1 MTLDATHQGTQ
12 LANRLR
18 VFLDK
23 EHRDAFADDGERD
36 RAIRGLYIL
45 SGVYTAEK
53 ALLGD
58 FGPRDPGFMHEHA
71 DSVHAWAGSPK
82 AWLPAKTLAEMVH
95 FGRRL
100 GGFLAMGSEEE
111 RAFWIPRIFAAP
123 QPGDDP
129 SPWDAYFTPV
139 RPVRLPDVVYTELPL
154 SERYLENLD
163 LASAWGTLRGAA
175 TSGVYPLTRAW
186 EWRV

>member
-18 VFLDK
+18 SFLDK
-23 EHRDAFADDGERD
+23 EHRDAFTDDGERD
-36 RAIRGLYIL
+36 QAIRGLYIL

-129 SPWDAYFTPV
+129 SPWDEYFTHA
-139 RPVRLPDVVYTELPL
+139 RLPDVVYTELPL
-154 SERYLENLD
+154 SERGQESLG
-163 LASAWGTLRGAA
+163 LASAWGNLRGAA
-175 TSGVYPLTRAW
+175 TSGVYLTRAL